1 MILDYL
7 GGSKVIAKVLK
18 RRERGRSVRTRERK
32 EMTKAEV
39 KAMRHEKDST
49 GPDA

>member
-1 MILDYL
+1 MDYL

-18 RRERGRSVRTRERK
+18 RRERGRSVRTRER